1 MKIESLVNIAE
12 ESLRIIIKNKQIPD
26 KYLKELFRIKKFI
39 GSNERKFIQEIIFIS
54 LRNLLFIEYLVEK
67 INAKFN
73 LKLKN
78 IILTLILL
86 ELKILESNNIN
97 KILNKNNFDYK
108 IIFELIKDNN
118 SLNSFNNMILDDIR
132 KELFSEYQILINE
145 KNYKIL
151 YSINEWLINLI
162 KQTSFDHIKLL
173 KNSTN
178 EAPTFI
184 RINKYTSNTYEIE
197 KYLQEN
203 QIDYEKS
210 TLTNS
215 SFKINTRV
223 KLDNTKL
230 FLNGAFEIQDEGSQ
244 LISYALAPK
253 ENSLILDAC
262 AGAGGKTLH
271 IADLTK
277 NNALIYASD
286 IEYGRLKQI
295 SKRAQRCNF
304 TNIYPKYIKNQ
315 DINEL
320 KKLFD
325 YNEFD
330 YVLIDA
336 PCSGLGTIR
345 RDPTR
350 KYKIT
355 PEFIRRIS
363 NNQYKILSQYSKF
376 VKIGGILVYA
386 TCSLLNEEN
395 QKIIEKFLNE
405 NINFEPS
412 SLIEAFNTYKI
423 CIEDLKNDDYQ
434 LSIGFDKYSFDCFYM
449 ARLKRIK

>member
-26 KYLKELFRIKKFI
+26 KYLNELFRIKKFI

-54 LRNLLFIEYLVEK
+54 LRNLLLIEYLVEK

-184 RINKYTSNTYEIE
+184 RINNYTSNTYEIE

-277 NNALIYASD
+277 NNSIIYASD

-350 KYKIT
+350 KYKVT

-405 NINFEPS
+405 NNNFEPS
-412 SLIEAFNTYKI
+412 NLIEAFNTYNI
-423 CIEDLKNDDYQ
+423 YIDDLKYDDFQ

>member
-1 MKIESLVNIAE
+1 MKIESLINIAE

-26 KYLKELFRIKKFI
+26 KYLNELFRIKKFI
-39 GSNERKFIQEIIFIS
+39 GSNERKFIKELIFIS
-54 LRNLLFIEYLVEK
+54 LRNLLLIEYLVEK
-67 INAKFN
+67 INKKFN

-86 ELKILESNNIN
+86 KLKILENNSIN
-97 KILNKNNFDYK
+97 KILKKNNFDYN
-108 IIFELIKDNN
+108 IIFDLVKDSN
-118 SLNSFNNMILDDIR
+118 SINTFYDNVLEDVQKVL
-132 KELFSEYQILINE
+132 LTEYQILINE
-145 KNYKIL
+145 KNYTIL
-151 YSINEWLINLI
+151 YSISEWLINLI
-162 KQTSFDHIKLL
+162 KQTSFAYITLL
-173 KNSTN
+173 KNSTY

-184 RINKYTSNTYEIE
+184 RINCSISNTYEIE

-210 TLTNS
+210 NLTNY
-215 SFKINTRV
+215 SFKINARV
-223 KLDNTKL
+223 KLDNSEL

-277 NNALIYASD
+277 NNSIIYASD
-286 IEYGRLKQI
+286 IEFGRLKQI

-315 DINEL
+315 DYNEL
-320 KKLFD
+320 KKMFD
-325 YNEFD
+325 YKEFD
-330 YVLIDA
+330 YVLVDA

-350 KYKIT
+350 KYKVT
-355 PEFIRRIS
+355 PEFIKKIS
-363 NNQYKILSQYSKF
+363 DKQYKILTQYSNF

-405 NINFEPS
+405 NNNFEPS
-412 SLIEAFNTYKI
+412 NLIEAFNTYNI
-423 CIEDLKNDDYQ
+423 YIDDLKYDDFQ